1 MFELLGTGA
10 IPEAW
15 PVIVLPLAGLGLS
28 TIAVMLVLVLLLPV
42 RPPRP
47 PARRVHRLQGTRA
60 A

>member
-1 MFELLGTGA
+1 MFDLLGTGA

-42 RPPRP
+42 RSPRQ
-47 PARRVHRLQGTRA
+47 PARRVRRLEGTRA

>member
-28 TIAVMLVLVLLLPV
+28 TVAVMLVLVLLLPV
-42 RPPRP
+42 RPSRR
-47 PARRVHRLQGTRA
+47 PARRVHRLEGTRA

>member
-1 MFELLGTGA
+1 MFDLLGTGA

-42 RPPRP
+42 GPPRP
-47 PARRVHRLQGTRA
+47 SARRVRRLEGTRA

>member
-1 MFELLGTGA
+1 MFDLLGTGA

-28 TIAVMLVLVLLLPV
+28 TIAVMLVLLLLLSV
-42 RPPRP
+42 RPPREA
-47 PARRVHRLQGTRA
+47 ARRVHRLEGTQA